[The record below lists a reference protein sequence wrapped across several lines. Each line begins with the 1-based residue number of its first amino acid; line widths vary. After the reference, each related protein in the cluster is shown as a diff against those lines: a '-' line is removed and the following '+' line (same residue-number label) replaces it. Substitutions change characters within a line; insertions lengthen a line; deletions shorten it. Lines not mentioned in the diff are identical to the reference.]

1 MFQFF
6 TALALLFLLYGC
18 GQGCIL
24 GGLFGGQSAGQSAA
38 QPAAQ
43 SAGQSAGQSLGPSD
57 CEKAIVRCCD
67 DGGKG
72 TKLPSR

>member
-6 TALALLFLLYGC
+6 TALALLFLLHGS
-18 GQGCIL
+18 GQGCIF
-24 GGLFGGQSAGQSAA
+24 GGKLFGGQSAGPSAA
-38 QPAAQ
+38 RPAA
-43 SAGQSAGQSLGPSD
+43 QSAGQSLGPSA
-57 CEKAIVRCCD
+57 CEIAIVRCCD